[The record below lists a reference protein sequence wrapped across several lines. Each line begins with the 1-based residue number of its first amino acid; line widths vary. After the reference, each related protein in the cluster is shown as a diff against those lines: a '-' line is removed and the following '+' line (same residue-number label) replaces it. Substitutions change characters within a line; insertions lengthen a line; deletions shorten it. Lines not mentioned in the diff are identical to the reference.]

1 MIFEKNDIMKDYLYI
16 DSSDDAHQSRF
27 KVSDT
32 PKIDHLIKEKQYS
45 KALSEIDNSLKTD
58 YNYTNLNL
66 KGIVLQNLGRFDES
80 LECFDDALKLHESP
94 DIQLNKANCLYGWAK
109 VTFFPESDYEKALR
123 LIECGIENIPESEDP
138 SEFYFLKAE
147 ILEALNQLADAH
159 KCYLT
164 AYKEFDRLREFEEQC
179 EYLNTTQ
186 DTLINIVG
194 SDFYNFTPEAG
205 NVLSLV
211 RDEDNEHDPDAVA
224 AVYEGETVGY
234 VANNPY
240 TLIDEVKS
248 ASDIK
253 NSISDNQKAEI
264 LFIYLGEYVV
274 AKLLD

>member
-16 DSSDDAHQSRF
+16 DSYDDGHQTRF

-32 PKIDHLIKEKQYS
+32 PKIDYLIKEKQFD
-45 KALSEIDNSLKTD
+45 KALIEIDKLLKTD
-58 YNYTNLNL
+58 YSYSNLNL
-66 KGIVLQNLGRFDES
+66 KGIILQNLGRFDES
-80 LECFDDALKLHESP
+80 IECFDNALKIHESSE
-94 DIQLNKANCLYGWAK
+94 IQLNKANCLYGWAK
-109 VTFFPESDYEKALR
+109 VTFFPEADYEKALR
-123 LIECGIENIPESEDP
+123 LIDCGIENIPEGEDP

-147 ILEALNQLADAH
+147 ILEALNQLVDAH

-164 AYKEFDRLREFEEQC
+164 AYKEFDRLREFEAQC
-179 EYLNTTQ
+179 EYLNSTQ
-186 DTLINIVG
+186 DTLVNIVG
-194 SDFYNFTPEAG
+194 SDFYNFTPEVG

-211 RDEDNEHDPDAVA
+211 KDEDNEHDPDAI
-224 AVYEGETVGY
+224 AVVNNGETVGY

-264 LFIYLGEYVV
+264 LFIYLGEYVI

>member
-1 MIFEKNDIMKDYLYI
+1 MKDYLYI

-32 PKIDHLIKEKQYS
+32 PKIDYLIKEKQFS
-45 KALSEIDNSLKTD
+45 KALSEIDKLLKTEYD
-58 YNYTNLNL
+58 HTNLNL
-66 KGIVLQNLGRFDES
+66 KGVVLENLGEFEES
-80 LECFDDALKLHESP
+80 LKCFDNALKLHESS
-94 DIQLNKANCLYGWAK
+94 DIQLNKANCLYKWAK
-109 VTFFPESDYEKALR
+109 VTFFPEADYEKALK
-123 LIECGIENIPESEDP
+123 LINCGIENIPEGEDP

-164 AYKEFDRLREFEEQC
+164 AYKEFDRLKEFEAQC
-179 EYLNTTQ
+179 EYLKSTQ

-194 SDFYNFTPEAG
+194 SDFYNFTPKVG
-205 NVLSLV
+205 NILSLV
-211 RDEDNEHDPDAVA
+211 RDEANEHDPDAVA
-224 AVYEGETVGY
+224 VVDNGETVGY

-253 NSISDNQKAEI
+253 NSISNHQKAKI
-264 LFIYLGEYVV
+264 QFIYLGEYVI